1 MRETLAAERRTGT
14 AAGAQQ
20 TRATVRR
27 LATGVAVLTCGD
39 PDTVE
44 GVTVSTVALASMEPP
59 IISVALREDSRGLRS
74 LLARDRFVVNGLA
87 SGQAFL
93 ADHFAS
99 KKRPRGLAQLP
110 SDTWAGLSSH
120 GVPRLKDAVAWLEC
134 HILRSTAV
142 GDHRVIFAGVSC
154 GSRSTGTPLV
164 NFAEE
169 LRPGRAA
176 VRPLSVERD
185 R

>member
-1 MRETLAAERRTGT
+1 MRETLAAERRTDGT
-14 AAGAQQ
+14 AGA

-39 PDTVE
+39 PETVE

-59 IISVALREDSRGLRS
+59 IVSVALREDSRGLRT
-74 LLARDRFVVNGLA
+74 LLACDRFVVNGLA
-87 SGQAFL
+87 AGQAFL

-110 SDTWAGLSSH
+110 SETWAGLSSH
-120 GVPRLKDAVAWLEC
+120 GVPRLKGAVAWLEC
-134 HILRSTAV
+134 HVLRSTAV
-142 GDHRVIFAGVSC
+142 GDHRVIFARVLC
-154 GSRSTGTPLV
+154 GSQDGGTPLV
-164 NFAEE
+164 NFADE

-176 VRPLSVERD
+176 IRPLPAERD